1 MQLVFKSYAW
11 PSPEQSRTVIFTDV
25 HKKTIYEQ
33 YFNDNFCSP
42 FKLPIGKN

>member
-11 PSPEQSRTVIFTDV
+11 PSPEQSRTVIFPDV

-42 FKLPIGKN
+42 FKLPFGKN